1 MTKKLD
7 VSGMVNELE
16 SSAFFQ
22 RPTPPPSAQA
32 SSTLAP
38 APVVPAQKQSTAVR
52 VQPER
57 TVTPN
62 ERTERTTER
71 SNRSLLS
78 ELKSGVVEETRPTE
92 RYSFEIYTD
101 MIPRIEE
108 MQYRYKKRTGKKLS
122 VSRIIREALEEYLV
136 KAEKML

>member
-7 VSGMVNELE
+7 ISGMVNELE
-16 SSAFFQ
+16 GSAFFQ
-22 RPTPPPSAQA
+22 RPTPPPPAPVAQPP
-32 SSTLAP
+32 AP
-38 APVVPAQKQSTAVR
+38 APVVSTPQKPTPVSAQS
-52 VQPER
+52 ER

-62 ERTERTTER
+62 ERTERTSER

-78 ELKSGVVEETRPTE
+78 ELKSGVVEETRLTE

-101 MIPRIEE
+101 LIPRIEE